1 LNFRCE
7 DFLAPPL
14 NQGNVL
20 LWNFNLCCAVPE
32 QPDDTSVQRRRHK
45 KQRVQRRPDGLDRA
59 LGRPG
64 HREQLVVRQQ
74 VRRGAD
80 RRPAVAH
87 RVPDGPDTAQHP
99 LFPLR
104 YKKIHVYLFFFR
116 LQPWLQVSAGTANV
130 MAVVRTPDG
139 QFVAAGATVAK
150 SGCWSMIKG
159 GMTSYSSGQG
169 QLYFEADAAVA
180 IWVDSVSLQP
190 FTFDE
195 WDAHRQQQS
204 AGRARRSTLGVVVAR
219 GTDGAPVPNA
229 TVTAELLR
237 PGFPFGN
244 AMTREILDNP
254 AYEQW
259 FASRFTVA
267 TFENE
272 MKWYATEGRQGH
284 EDYRVPDAMLA
295 LAERHGVRVRGHN
308 VFWDDQSTQMAW
320 VRSLGPDE
328 LRAAMDKR
336 LRSVVSRYGGG
347 RVIGW
352 DVVNENLH
360 WSFYDGKLGPD
371 ASPAIYH
378 QVGKIDGETPLFMNE
393 FNTVEQPVDM
403 AAMASKYVAKMNQI
417 RSFPGNGGLKL
428 AVGLES
434 HFGATPNIPFMR
446 ATLDTLAQLKLPIWL
461 TEIDVAN
468 GTNQA
473 QHLEEVLREG
483 HGHPNVD
490 GMVMWAAW
498 HATACYVMCLTD
510 DEFKNLA
517 VGDVVDKLIAEW
529 RTHPVAV
536 ATTDADGVVELDLA
550 HGEYNVTVTHPSL
563 VSSAVRTL
571 TVDAS
576 SSSSENAI
584 DIRV

>member
-1 LNFRCE
+1 MKVFMEKLGIILLLSFRGQMVQSVPYDHTASIEC
-7 DFLAPPL
+7 LSNPMIPL
-14 NQGNVL
+14 YSGGVIKNSEFNVGLTDWTVPLGVQATVNSSSSGNK
-20 LWNFNLCCAVPE
+20 FAE
-32 QPDDTSVQRRRHK
+32 ARTDGQPSRTVYQTVQ
-45 KQRVQRRPDGLDRA
+45 
-59 LGRPG
+59 
-64 HREQLVVRQQ
+64 
-74 VRRGAD
+74 
-80 RRPAVAH
+80 
-87 RVPDGPDTAQHP
+87 
-99 LFPLR
+99 
-104 YKKIHVYLFFFR
+104 I
-116 LQPWLQVSAGTANV
+116 QPNTHYSLSAWLQVSAGTANV